1 MEKENRNIGDL
12 IKELV
17 LNEIPLSGAQTIKW
31 KFKTDYSHPE
41 SYDWEVTMELD
52 GFSENEIGGA
62 FEFVS
67 KYGCDQNL
75 VLIGDHVGLE
85 IKFTLSYKVISK
97 LKTPISDFHLLSDI
111 FIEIAIEELSLD
123 CLPKTDF
130 FKNEE
135 KLALLFAGKD
145 FNLF

>member
-1 MEKENRNIGDL
+1 MGKGNRSIGDY

-31 KFKTDYSHPE
+31 QFKTDYSHPE
-41 SYDWEVTMELD
+41 SCAWEVTMELD
-52 GFSENEIGGA
+52 GFSEEEIGGA
-62 FEFVS
+62 FEFIS
-67 KYGCDQNL
+67 KYGCDHNL
-75 VLIGDHVGLE
+75 ILIGDHAGLE
-85 IKFTLSYKVISK
+85 IKFTLSSKVISK
-97 LKTPISDFHLLSDI
+97 LKSPISDFQLLSDI
-111 FIEIAIEELSLD
+111 FIEIASDEVSLD

-135 KLALLFAGKD
+135 RLAPLFAGKD

>member
-41 SYDWEVTMELD
+41 SYAWEVTMELD

-75 VLIGDHVGLE
+75 VLIGDHAGLE

-97 LKTPISDFHLLSDI
+97 PQNPKTPSFRLKKMYN
-111 FIEIAIEELSLD
+111 ER
-123 CLPKTDF
+123 
-130 FKNEE
+130 KN
-135 KLALLFAGKD
+135 LAK
-145 FNLF
+145 